1 MDVAANEAPAERS
14 RAHRTLASVR
24 GDAFVPIG
32 GLIVLVFLV
41 FAIAPGLVTTH
52 SPTQLDVANQLL
64 PPSRSHPLG
73 TDQLGR
79 DLYTRIVY
87 GTRVS
92 LGMAFGV
99 VVLGA
104 LFGTVVGAVAGFA
117 GGFVDDV
124 LMRVVDVF
132 LSVPVFILAMAIA
145 AVMGRGVLSLTLA
158 LAIVWWPG
166 YARVVRGMVMAIKER
181 PHVESARALGARP
194 FYVVRRHVVPFTL
207 PQLNV
212 RVTQDMGYAL
222 VAVASLSFIGL
233 GAQPPTPEW
242 GLLLSGARTYITS
255 AWWYPFFP
263 GLAIALLTVGLSM
276 LGDGIAGRIGVGEHD
291 RGG

>member
-1 MDVAANEAPAERS
+1 MAVATDEALVPRS
-14 RAHRTLASVR
+14 RVRRALAPLR
-24 GDAFVPIG
+24 GDAFLPIG
-32 GLIVLVFLV
+32 GIIVLVFVV
-41 FAIAPGLVTTH
+41 FAIVPGLVTTY
-52 SPTQLDVANQLL
+52 SPTKLDVANQLL
-64 PPSRSHPLG
+64 PPSTAHWLG
-73 TDQLGR
+73 TDELGR

-99 VVLGA
+99 VFLGA
-104 LFGTVVGAVAGFA
+104 CFGTAVGALAGFA
-117 GGFVDDV
+117 GGWVDEL
-124 LMRVVDVF
+124 LMRIVDVF

-166 YARVVRGMVMAIKER
+166 YARLVRGMVMAIKER

-194 FYVVRRHVVPFTL
+194 FYVVRRHVVPFTFA
-207 PQLNV
+207 QLNV

-242 GLLLSGARTYITS
+242 GLLLSGARIYITS

-263 GLAIALLTVGLSM
+263 GLAITLLTVGLSM
-276 LGDGIAGRIGVGEHD
+276 LGDGIADRKGVREDRRGE
-291 RGG
+291 